1 MGQRRRCLSL
11 SPAPRLWGLH
21 PPHPGAPG
29 PYPQGTR
36 GVAARGQWSGG
47 PPGEGSWRAAR
58 LWRRCTACT
67 SSDHAC
73 APTKCALRA
82 GGTLSVP
89 APAQRS
95 GPSPRTV
102 VMGEGASDIYPFP
115 SAREYQGAVLPD
127 PSSPGVCPPE
137 TGGIELDFSVS
148 PIPIPGI
155 PAERELY
162 MVTPVQMKARGP
174 VIFKAK
180 SCISGLA
187 LLPPSTFW
195 AWQDAGQKPPPS
207 RPGGHL
213 HAPEGASE
221 PPWGLRGLPPAPAVN
236 RRVKVRNRSK
246 LGPPSGGPA
255 KALTLALF
263 PDSGA
268 GGRQPRSGRH
278 EGAQA
283 RGV

>member
-1 MGQRRRCLSL
+1 
-11 SPAPRLWGLH
+11 
-21 PPHPGAPG
+21 
-29 PYPQGTR
+29 
-36 GVAARGQWSGG
+36 
-47 PPGEGSWRAAR
+47 
-58 LWRRCTACT
+58 
-67 SSDHAC
+67 
-73 APTKCALRA
+73 
-82 GGTLSVP
+82 
-89 APAQRS
+89 
-95 GPSPRTV
+95 
-102 VMGEGASDIYPFP
+102 MGEGASDIYPFP